1 MFTLVANA
9 VKQKIVCQAVGNPDG
24 ARLWWFVDGACVGES
39 VGSAPFAADMVVGVH
54 ELSCSTAEGVSAS
67 VLVTVKDER

>member
-1 MFTLVANA
+1 
-9 VKQKIVCQAVGNPDG
+9 
-24 ARLWWFVDGACVGES
+24 VGES